1 MRFCVSVQP
10 MLLRNFYVNIIIRV
24 LGIVLNSLAIAACAF
39 WKPDWLIMGN
49 LIVLLVLQVFLL
61 IQKLNRLNHDLES
74 FFEAMRSN
82 DTSIVFTGKRKYP
95 SFRNLYQQFEK
106 INHDFQRI
114 KIENHR
120 QNEYF
125 RVLVEHINVGV
136 IAFTGD
142 ERITLCNRSA
152 KELLRKPNLF
162 RLADLEGIQS
172 GLSELVRS
180 IRPSQQKLVTLYR
193 ESELLQLSIRSA
205 WIRIQDE
212 MIKLV
217 SFQNIRNEL
226 DEKELESWQ
235 KLIRVLTHEL
245 MNSAGPINS
254 TISTIAE
261 FLTTP
266 DGRTR
271 PLGELNDAVINDT
284 VQGIR
289 IIEERSRGMMDFV
302 TRFRSLTLLP
312 TPSFSTFPV
321 AELFRSIDRLM
332 SEQMQNQSIQLE
344 VAVKP
349 EHLEVTA
356 DRGMMEQILINLVSN
371 AIHATNAKP
380 IRRIRLNGATDANK
394 RIIIQVVDNG
404 SGIPYDIQDKV
415 FVPFFTTR
423 RDGSG
428 VGLSLSRQ
436 LARIQGGMLTF
447 MSVPG
452 EGAAFELT
460 I

>member
-1 MRFCVSVQP
+1 
-10 MLLRNFYVNIIIRV
+10 
-24 LGIVLNSLAIAACAF
+24 
-39 WKPDWLIMGN
+39 
-49 LIVLLVLQVFLL
+49 
-61 IQKLNRLNHDLES
+61 
-74 FFEAMRSN
+74 
-82 DTSIVFTGKRKYP
+82 
-95 SFRNLYQQFEK
+95 
-106 INHDFQRI
+106 
-114 KIENHR
+114 
-120 QNEYF
+120 
-125 RVLVEHINVGV
+125 
-136 IAFTGD
+136 
-142 ERITLCNRSA
+142 
-152 KELLRKPNLF
+152 
-162 RLADLEGIQS
+162 
-172 GLSELVRS
+172 
-180 IRPSQQKLVTLYR
+180 
-193 ESELLQLSIRSA
+193 
-205 WIRIQDE
+205 
-212 MIKLV
+212 
-217 SFQNIRNEL
+217 
-226 DEKELESWQ
+226 
-235 KLIRVLTHEL
+235 
-245 MNSAGPINS
+245 
-254 TISTIAE
+254 
-261 FLTTP
+261 
-266 DGRTR
+266 
-271 PLGELNDAVINDT
+271 
-284 VQGIR
+284 
-289 IIEERSRGMMDFV
+289 
-302 TRFRSLTLLP
+302 
-312 TPSFSTFPV
+312 
-321 AELFRSIDRLM
+321 M

>member
-1 MRFCVSVQP
+1 

-39 WKPDWLIMGN
+39 WKPDWLILGN
-49 LIVLLVLQVFLL
+49 LVVLLALQVFLL
-61 IQKLNRLNHDLES
+61 ILKLNRLNHDLES

-82 DTSIVFTGKRKYP
+82 DTSIVFTGKKKYP
-95 SFRNLYQQFEK
+95 SFRKLYQQFEQ

-114 KIENHR
+114 KIENQR

-136 IAFTGD
+136 IAFTSD

-162 RLADLEGIQS
+162 RLADLEGIQP
-172 GLSELVRS
+172 GLSELVRD

-193 ESELLQLSIRSA
+193 ESEQLQLSIRSA
-205 WIRIQDE
+205 WIGIQDE
-212 MIKLV
+212 MVKLV

-271 PLGELNDAVINDT
+271 SVGELNDAVIDDT

-321 AELFRSIDRLM
+321 AELFRSIERLM
-332 SEQMQNQSIQLE
+332 SEQMLNQSIQLE
-344 VAVKP
+344 VVVKP
-349 EHLEVTA
+349 EHLKVTA
-356 DRGMMEQILINLVSN
+356 DRGMTEQILINLVSN
-371 AIHATNAKP
+371 SIYATKAKP
-380 IRRIRLNGATDANK
+380 SRRIQLNGSTDANK

-436 LARIQGGMLTF
+436 LARIQGGTLTF
-447 MSVPG
+447 TSVPG
-452 EGAAFELT
+452 EGAAFALT
-460 I
+460 V